1 MGILQ
6 NLSDKAAS
14 KANARMLD
22 GMKANVPDLECEQV
36 EVVCS
41 IDPKY
46 HHLGIKVT
54 APSGNSYFFHRCGGQ
69 NWFVSGNKD
78 DLFPQQLGRMVPHN
92 PETHEPIMA
101 AYVHIVESQFLMDKY
116 ETIWLGY
123 FRQIGLGVR
132 LSQEKISEFK
142 QRALDEARPLGAL
155 REFSAGTSWLNGD
168 KPESS
173 IQKIV
178 HKTINGLQERYA
190 DNYVTS
196 NDIKNYWDKSPL
208 EQCLIWESSQVLAFA
223 LTTAFIQTGEHE
235 SQEQAMDHAA
245 EMYWRLAPSFTHS
258 STLSQEPSDP
268 NSKFPIEL
276 YERVVPRFMNIL
288 GKKGIE
294 GLASA
299 IGKNLSMAEYLRE
312 EMAKG
317 KF

>member
-1 MGILQ
+1 MGVLQ
-6 NLSDKAAS
+6 NLSNKAAS
-14 KANARMLD
+14 AANA
-22 GMKANVPDLECEQV
+22 GMIQGMRQNVPDLECEQV

-41 IDPKY
+41 IDPKFY
-46 HHLGIKVT
+46 HLGIRVT
-54 APSGNSYFFHRCGGQ
+54 APSGISYFFHRCG
-69 NWFVSGNKD
+69 NRYWYVSKRPD
-78 DLFPQQLGRMVPHN
+78 DFFPQQLVKMVPHN
-92 PETHEPIMA
+92 PSTQEPVMS
-101 AYVHIVESQFLMDKY
+101 AYVQIVESKTLMEKY

-123 FRQIGLGVR
+123 FRQIGLGAR
-132 LSQEKISEFK
+132 LSQEKISEYK

-155 REFSAGTSWLNGD
+155 REFGAGTSWLNGD

-173 IQKIV
+173 IQEIV
-178 HKTINGLQERYA
+178 HKTINGLQEWYV
-190 DNYVTS
+190 DNYVTY

-235 SQEQAMDHAA
+235 SLEQAMDHAA